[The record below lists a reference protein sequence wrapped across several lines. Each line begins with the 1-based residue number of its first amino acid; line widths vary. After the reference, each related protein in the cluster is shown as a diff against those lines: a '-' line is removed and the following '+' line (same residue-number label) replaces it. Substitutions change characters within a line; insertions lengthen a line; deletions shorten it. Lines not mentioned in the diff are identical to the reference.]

1 MTRTGHSVPVRNATA
16 WLRTA
21 PLSRQVSPCEVGG
34 DRRTTVT
41 LSRWCAVVGLRAPLV
56 SSTRAGHSS
65 PAHLAANS
73 ATVVGSVTL
82 GAFPSTTRSSS
93 AVATLSVHRL
103 SRARF
108 LPLRV
113 VSPTAPRQPRCA
125 RSVSNQNVPSTLR
138 PPIPVTCASI
148 AIDRGQP
155 TSVPV
160 RAARPWLLRDPLVEA
175 CFDAAPVEERRSA
188 DVVEIRCFHDRSDA
202 TDHRMSTASE
212 K

>member
-1 MTRTGHSVPVRNATA
+1 MTRTGHSAPVRNATA

-21 PLSRQVSPCEVGG
+21 PLSRQLWPCEVGG

-73 ATVVGSVTL
+73 ATVVGSVPL

-93 AVATLSVHRL
+93 AVATLSVHRW

-113 VSPTAPRQPRCA
+113 VSP
-125 RSVSNQNVPSTLR
+125 VSNQNVPSTLR

-160 RAARPWLLRDPLVEA
+160 RATRPWRLRDPLVEA